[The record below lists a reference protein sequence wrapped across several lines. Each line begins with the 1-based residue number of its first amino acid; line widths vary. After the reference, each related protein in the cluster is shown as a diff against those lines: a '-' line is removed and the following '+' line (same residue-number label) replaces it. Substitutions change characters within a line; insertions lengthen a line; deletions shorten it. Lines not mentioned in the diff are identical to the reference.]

1 MPSKTMSVLSLC
13 DYSGKWAK
21 PYADAGHTV
30 FLVDPKHTPADGENV
45 WTLEDGMLRCGDTAR
60 GFLNLIRQGFV
71 KPEFDVILIAPP
83 CTAFAS
89 SGARHFKAKNADGRT
104 EEAVQIVRDC
114 LEIVKL
120 CNPKVWA
127 LENPVGRIA
136 SVVPEL
142 GKWGLIFNPCDYAG
156 HADDPDTEAYT
167 KKTCLWGKFNA
178 ELEPAKVEPVYYYKG
193 GKRGSW
199 MWANLGGKSERT
211 KELRSNTPTGF
222 SRAFFRA
229 NS

>member
-1 MPSKTMSVLSLC
+1 MKVLSLC

-30 FLVDPKHTPADGENV
+30 FLVDPKHRPADGENV
-45 WTLEDGMLRCGDTAR
+45 WTFEDGMMRCCDTAR
-60 GFLNLIRQGFV
+60 GFLNLLRQGWV
-71 KPEFDVILIAPP
+71 KPDFDVILAAPP
-83 CTAFAS
+83 CTDFAS
-89 SGARHFKAKNADGRT
+89 SGARWWSDKDNDGRT
-104 EEAVQIVRDC
+104 DASVQIVHDI
-114 LEIVKL
+114 LDIIDLVE
-120 CNPKVWA
+120 PTVWA

-136 SVVPEL
+136 SLVPAL
-142 GKWGLIFNPCDYAG
+142 DKWKLIFNPCDYAG
-156 HADDPDTEAYT
+156 FADDPDSEAYT
-167 KKTCLWGKFNA
+167 KKTCIWGRFNA
-178 ELEPAKVEPVYYYKG
+178 DLPTSPVEPVMYERG

-199 MWANLGGKSERT
+199 MWANLGGNSART

>member
-1 MPSKTMSVLSLC
+1 
-13 DYSGKWAK
+13 
-21 PYADAGHTV
+21 
-30 FLVDPKHTPADGENV
+30 
-45 WTLEDGMLRCGDTAR
+45 
-60 GFLNLIRQGFV
+60 
-71 KPEFDVILIAPP
+71 
-83 CTAFAS
+83 
-89 SGARHFKAKNADGRT
+89 
-104 EEAVQIVRDC
+104 
-114 LEIVKL
+114 
-120 CNPKVWA
+120 VWA

-156 HADDPDTEAYT
+156 FADDPDSEAYT
-167 KKTCLWGKFNA
+167 KKTCIWGSFNVD
-178 ELEPAKVEPVYYYKG
+178 LPTSPVEPVMYERG

-199 MWANLGGKSERT
+199 MWANLGGNSART